1 MNKSSK
7 NWKADELALLN
18 ELNHPMKIQQYLD
31 TIEYDSKSDTRSPR
45 YVLIEKSAHCF
56 EGALFA
62 AACLQSI
69 GYKPLIL
76 DLRAVNDDDHVIAVF
91 QKNNYWGA
99 IAKSNFT
106 TLRYR
111 EPVYKTLRELA
122 MSYFDF
128 YFNTAGQ
135 KTLREYSSPLNLKQ
149 YDDINWM
156 TTDADLEYIGDKLD
170 NLKHYPLISNKA
182 ASELSEVSSYLVEA
196 GLMGSN
202 PEGLFKPE

>member
-1 MNKSSK
+1 MDKYSE
-7 NWKADELALLN
+7 NWLADELALLK

-31 TIEYDSKSDTRSPR
+31 TIEYDSKTDTRSPR
-45 YVLIEKSAHCF
+45 YVMIEKSAHCF
-56 EGALFA
+56 EGAMFA
-62 AACLQSI
+62 AACLQNI

-91 QKNNYWGA
+91 QKNNLWGS

-111 EPVYKTLRELA
+111 EPVYKSLRELA

-135 KTLREYSSPLNLKQ
+135 KTLREYSIPLNLSK
-149 YDDINWM
+149 YNHIDWK
-156 TTDADLEYIGDKLD
+156 TTDADMEHIGDKLD
-170 NLKHYPLISNKA
+170 RLKHYPLIGNEA
-182 ASELSEVSSYLVEA
+182 ASELSEVSPYLVEA

>member
-1 MNKSSK
+1 MNKYSE
-7 NWKADELALLN
+7 NWLEDELALLE

-31 TIEYDSKSDTRSPR
+31 NIEYDSKSDTRSPR
-45 YVLIEKSAHCF
+45 YVMIEKSAHCF
-56 EGALFA
+56 EGAMFA
-62 AACLQSI
+62 AACLQNI
-69 GYKPLIL
+69 GYKPLII

-91 QKNNYWGA
+91 QKNKLWGS

-111 EPVYKTLRELA
+111 EPVYKSLRELA

-135 KTLREYSSPLNLKQ
+135 KTLREYSIPLNLKQ
-149 YDDINWM
+149 YDHIHWM
-156 TTDADLEYIGDKLD
+156 TTDADLEHIGDKLD
-170 NLKHYPLISNKA
+170 SMKHNPLISNEA
-182 ASELSEVSSYLVEA
+182 ASELSEVSPYLVEA

>member
-1 MNKSSK
+1 MNKNLNIWTLSES
-7 NWKADELALLN
+7 ALIK

-31 TIEYDSKSDTRSPR
+31 SIEYDSKTDTRSPK
-45 YVLIEKSAHCF
+45 YVIIEKSAHCF
-56 EGALFA
+56 EGAMFA
-62 AACLQSI
+62 AACLQNI

-91 QKNNYWGA
+91 QKNKYWGS

-128 YFNTAGQ
+128 YFNTSGQ
-135 KTLREYSSPLNLKQ
+135 KTLREYSSPLNLNQ
-149 YDDINWM
+149 YDHINWK
-156 TTDADLEYIGDKLD
+156 TTDADLEHIGDKLD
-170 NLKHYPLISNKA
+170 NMKHYPLISSEA
-182 ASELSEVSSYLVEA
+182 ASELSEVSPCLVEA